1 MEKYTVAKTIS
12 FILNFDNEEYNKVN
26 NRMNDNGKIGLMVNE
41 ADRTA
46 SPIKKYIFLK

>member
-1 MEKYTVAKTIS
+1 MEKYTVAKAIS

-26 NRMNDNGKIGLMVNE
+26 NKMNDNGKMEFMVNE